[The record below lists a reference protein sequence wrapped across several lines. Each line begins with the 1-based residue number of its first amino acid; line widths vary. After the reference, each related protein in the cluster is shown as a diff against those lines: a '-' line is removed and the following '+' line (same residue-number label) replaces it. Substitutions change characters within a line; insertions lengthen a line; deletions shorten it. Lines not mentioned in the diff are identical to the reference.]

1 MYTPTDHTAA
11 VPKKAVVIVE
21 GLTVIEIRERGGSH
35 GATRKAMGS
44 LSFSLETTHM
54 GGGSSLNQQNL
65 SPISLMIGNAWNHH
79 PTPLNQYLSSSSL
92 RPSITPK
99 A

>member
-21 GLTVIEIRERGGSH
+21 GLTVIEIREGGGVSH

-44 LSFSLETTHM
+44 FKL
-54 GGGSSLNQQNL
+54 
-65 SPISLMIGNAWNHH
+65 
-79 PTPLNQYLSSSSL
+79 
-92 RPSITPK
+92 
-99 A
+99 